1 MLLWW
6 LVRTE
11 RWETQ
16 LLPHLINHDPDWWWI
31 LRLRNGPKVKK
42 GMRQVSVFYTL
53 WKQKNYVTTS
63 TVVKDNTG
71 GQQHRETTNK
81 TGQLWLMFFQT
92 LWSHP
97 FLITIPIITNPSWL
111 VVWNIWMIFPYVG
124 SNNPNWLIFFR
135 GLKPPTRLQNITNP
149 SQVWTQAVV
158 VDTTIS

>member
-16 LLPHLINHDPDWWWI
+16 FLPHLINHDPDWWWI

-81 TGQLWLMFFQT
+81 TGQLVDVFFR
-92 LWSHP
+92 P
-97 FLITIPIITNPSWL
+97 FGPIHSWL
-111 VVWNIWMIFPYVG
+111 QFQSLQTQAGWWFGTFGWFFPYVG
-124 SNNPNWLIFFR
+124 NNNPNWLIFFR